1 MYRLSGTPILLRSS
15 TKPLPEAGVYGAS
28 LRDNRAPFL
37 LWRLGNPQV
46 IALAC
51 GRSWGWVG
59 LVYAAIGGDS
69 GGRKRDA
76 VHNRINTSSYL

>member
-1 MYRLSGTPILLRSS
+1 MWKLPKPSEAPILLRSS
-15 TKPLPEAGVYGAS
+15 TKPLPEAGGGGAS

-51 GRSWGWVG
+51 GRSWGWG
-59 LVYAAIGGDS
+59 
-69 GGRKRDA
+69 
-76 VHNRINTSSYL
+76 